1 MALDD
6 GPDWLLALL
15 TEIQLEQFYHKI
27 RDELHVTRLAHFDY
41 VKPSDLDHIGMG
53 RPGQRRLE
61 DAIKRRKQQGLRPK
75 SWVYKMI
82 GGPRT
87 QEPGEGPSRPPAPR
101 LDSDTSLKCLI
112 SEWDLRLGER
122 LGDGCFGVVHRGEWT
137 PPGGGTELTPTLP
150 PQLSVAVKSLRSDVS
165 TDPLALVDFLRE
177 VNAMSGLEHP
187 HLLRLHGVVLS
198 QPLKMVAQGLAYLE
212 SKLFIHRDV
221 AARNVLLASE
231 EQAKIGDF
239 GLMRALS
246 RRGDRYIMSA
256 HRRVPFAWCA
266 PESLRSGT
274 FSHASDVWMFGV
286 TLWEMFSYCE
296 EPWMG
301 LSGRQIMLK
310 VEREGG
316 RLERPEDC
324 PRGLYGLQLKC
335 WAHNPNERP
344 HFRDIIALLHE
355 LRPREV
361 RAAHDLNEP
370 GWLRLETNDLI
381 TVIEGSPESSTW
393 RGQNRRTLQVGIFP
407 ASVVSPEESPPSGV
421 PRISLPVRNSFQ
433 HVGHGDLEPS
443 RSWGAPDRIEE
454 LKGKPRDPKDPGGIK
469 PGAQQLIRLTRL
481 SKSLDSVSD
490 LSVLQMKP
498 RRPGKDLAFLPHHL
512 GNPPSRPPWEMG
524 LRPLETPPKS
534 RPAPRPNQPR
544 RTDAPLQQPRD
555 RREAGGA
562 KAPGGAHRAA
572 VGVMGP
578 PCGGQ
583 KGNSDMER
591 KIKEVEEKVH
601 GVTVDECREALRL
614 HGWDTQ
620 RAVEELKVDQLFHIS
635 PHSRD
640 ECRRILEKHRW
651 NLAMA
656 SRYILSRGLRA

>member
-198 QPLKMVAQGLAYLE
+198 QPLKMVMELAPLGSLYDHLRPPYPLHRLWLYALQVAQGLAYLE

-301 LSGRQIMLK
+301 LSGRQ
-310 VEREGG
+310 
-316 RLERPEDC
+316 
-324 PRGLYGLQLKC
+324 
-335 WAHNPNERP
+335 
-344 HFRDIIALLHE
+344 